1 MSGGIFWNEASLI
14 YSSSGSSV
22 RCVRVGLPSRVASF
36 TGATFAENNWASPA
50 CDVALANAL
59 VVLSSTAEDGEIE
72 VRISVGNPS
81 AGLDILW
88 SPNTASDH
96 FYLKIDADLS
106 LEKDLEKKRMAFW
119 DEIYK
124 SVGR

>member
-1 MSGGIFWNEASLI
+1 MKPL
-14 YSSSGSSV
+14 
-22 RCVRVGLPSRVASF
+22 SF
-36 TGATFAENNWASPA
+36 TRHLAQVLDVFVLVSQAELPRSLGQLLLRIIGRLP
-50 CDVALANAL
+50 L
-59 VVLSSTAEDGEIE
+59 VMSQ
-72 VRISVGNPS
+72 NPS

-96 FYLKIDADLS
+96 VYLKIDADLS